1 MILPIFPSLRFY
13 NLIKSD
19 LPYAYQYIAG
29 VFLVAQWQGIHLQFR
44 RRGRH
49 GLDPWIRNIPWRKKW
64 QPTLVLLPG
73 ESHGQRILV
82 GYSPCGHR
90 VWHNLVTK
98 QQQQTIQEQLF

>member
-1 MILPIFPSLRFY
+1 MIFPIFLSLRFY

-19 LPYAYQYIAG
+19 LPYAYQY
-29 VFLVAQWQGIHLQFR
+29 
-44 RRGRH
+44 RH
-49 GLDPWIRNIPWRKKW
+49 GFDPWIGNIPWRKKW

-73 ESHGQRILV
+73 ESHGQRILA

>member
-1 MILPIFPSLRFY
+1 MIFPIFPSLRFY

-44 RRGRH
+44 RHRRH
-49 GLDPWIRNIPWRKKW
+49 GFNPWVGNIPWRKKW

-73 ESHGQRILV
+73 ESHGQRSWQATV
-82 GYSPCGHR
+82 H
-90 VWHNLVTK
+90 VVTESGTT
-98 QQQQTIQEQLF
+98 Q